1 MGAVLKRIC
10 LLGLLAMLGGLL
22 SGCSLIGLGGK
33 SYPKLPI
40 TTYVVKGGDTLYAIG
55 RAYGVESGM
64 IADLNDIDDPR
75 ELKIGQLLKVPYR
88 YKPSRSSMPN
98 ASRPKAAIAVNKKP
112 VNNQISKMSLGT
124 AQRYVGKLLW
134 PVPGGTYSSAFG
146 RRWLSF
152 HEGIDISAPIGRPVY
167 AAHDGV
173 VVYSDDS
180 LRGYGNVVVVKGDG
194 LLTVYGH
201 NKKNRV
207 KVGRRVR
214 RGEQIADVGQTGKS
228 TGPHLHFETRVKN
241 SQGNNVAV
249 DPLSFFKP

>member
-1 MGAVLKRIC
+1 MRAVLESIQM
-10 LLGLLAMLGGLL
+10 LAVGAILVVML

-40 TTYVVKGGDTLYAIG
+40 TTYSVKPGDTLYAIG
-55 RAYGVESGM
+55 RAYGVESDM
-64 IADLNDIDDPR
+64 IADFNDIDDPR
-75 ELKIGQLLKVPYR
+75 ELRIGQLLKVPYR
-88 YKPSRSSMPN
+88 YKPNRSGVAAAPQS
-98 ASRPKAAIAVNKKP
+98 KAKTVGSKNTK
-112 VNNQISKMSLGT
+112 NNQIAKLSLGA

-167 AAHDGV
+167 AAHDGI

-201 NKKNRV
+201 NSKNRV
-207 KVGRRVR
+207 RVGRKVR
-214 RGEQIADVGQTGKS
+214 RGELIADVGQTGKS

-241 SQGNNVAV
+241 NQGNNVAV
-249 DPLSFFKP
+249 DPLSFFK